1 MNVLKV
7 CLSYAHV
14 ETCLEKEDSKGNARN
29 VFENAD
35 TVLND
40 GGSQEERAMLPEA
53 WCDFERGEVMK
64 SHRRRYENVC
74 HRELRR
80 SVKIIVK
87 MVQMVDGR
95 SIGIMSFLMILLQLL
110 V

>member
-35 TVLND
+35 TVIKD
-40 GGSQEERAMLPEA
+40 GGSQEEKAILPEA
-53 WCDFERGEVMK
+53 WCDFERGHADEVTQEEIRK
-64 SHRRRYENVC
+64 HLPQRIKKKCKDCCE
-74 HRELRR
+74 
-80 SVKIIVK
+80 
-87 MVQMVDGR
+87 DG
-95 SIGIMSFLMILLQLL
+95 
-110 V
+110 